1 MLCEKIREKGLPY
14 GFGGIAR
21 LGTGDLPAEKVI
33 MEHYRLGSTRAILSR
48 SFCDV
53 FKMSDVGEIEKVFKE
68 NMSALRTYE
77 DKVSRM
83 TDFKEN
89 QEEVIRDVARI
100 VEKKASKKV
109 GCV

>member
-1 MLCEKIREKGLPY
+1 MLCEKIRKKGLPY

-53 FKMSDVGEIEKVFKE
+53 FKMSDVCEIEKVFEK
-68 NMSALRTYE
+68 NMKALRTYE
-77 DKVSRM
+77 DKISGM
-83 TDFKEN
+83 SDFKEN
-89 QEEVIRDVARI
+89 QQEVVRDVARI
-100 VEKKASKKV
+100 VEMKKGK
-109 GCV
+109 